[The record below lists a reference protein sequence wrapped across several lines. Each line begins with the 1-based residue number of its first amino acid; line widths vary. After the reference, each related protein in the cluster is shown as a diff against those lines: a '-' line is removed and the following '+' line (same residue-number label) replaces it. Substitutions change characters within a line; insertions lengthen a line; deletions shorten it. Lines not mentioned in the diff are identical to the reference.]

1 MYMYM
6 YTYSYRLWFDQSW
19 LLRSFKHDSHR
30 SKPSIWELM
39 GGAHGC
45 YPSPHG
51 VQRCIGV
58 LVGTFQPCYLYY
70 IYYYYYIYCYYIYY
84 YYIYICKIC
93 ICTYIYVYVRA
104 CIHVCMCV
112 CARASLVIYM
122 LNYHANNTDLFK
134 ENAQPAL
141 PSDCRAQSFRQQQGF
156 IGFWIILANAKTIQR
171 S

>member
-1 MYMYM
+1 MLSL
-6 YTYSYRLWFDQSW
+6 TSW
-19 LLRSFKHDSHR
+19 RAAVYWGAGWNISTMLFVLYLL
-30 SKPSIWELM
+30 L
-39 GGAHGC
+39 
-45 YPSPHG
+45 
-51 VQRCIGV
+51 
-58 LVGTFQPCYLYY
+58 LLLYLLLLYLLLLL
-70 IYYYYYIYCYYIYY
+70 
-84 YYIYICKIC
+84 YICKIC

-156 IGFWIILANAKTIQR
+156 IGF
-171 S
+171 